1 MAHVHHSNGLCA
13 LDASPNALDA
23 SYDPVGALQIHAD
36 PFRAA
41 PRSSG
46 RFDSGWR
53 HLANG
58 RQAVG
63 DVFELN
69 AHGWREVSRP
79 LEVLRRDITS
89 VN

>member
-46 RFDSGWR
+46 RFDSGDTLPMAAKPLGTSSNLMPMDGER
-53 HLANG
+53 YPGHLKYSG
-58 RQAVG
+58 V
-63 DVFELN
+63 
-69 AHGWREVSRP
+69 
-79 LEVLRRDITS
+79 I
-89 VN
+89 